1 MKRVLAVWLM
11 LLLGMMPVMAEGF
24 AQDMELPM
32 ANQNRAYSQFFRTE
46 IVDEEAAKNQMCR
59 YGSLPLLATSYMAK
73 GNAEENWTILPVG
86 DGWGVLMNH
95 YRATQWMWMNREGQV
110 LQYSILSYGAGNMRA
125 QGMPYTGEMP
135 KNTQEAILSY
145 IERFA
150 EINGLGEVSEY
161 QQGDV
166 TTLGG
171 YALEVNSTAR
181 LGAYAYRFTTRL
193 DLMAFSYVECLDVPL
208 ELTGKQMETL
218 LMGAMDVPQDPIA
231 LKQGEPAPTQTATT
245 QVPIPTME
253 SYSVTVNGE
262 TYTIFAVDKHETG
275 SSVFDTGKG
284 RNLLPQ
290 EVLALAMN
298 YTMEYF
304 DVDARELAETAVVEY
319 GYLEDKNVLYLDG
332 EAVHA
337 QWQVDFFGPDG
348 ADCLYEL
355 RIRDEDG
362 LLVGIWG
369 PNDGN
374 G

>member
-1 MKRVLAVWLM
+1 MKRMLVVCLM
-11 LLLGMMPVMAEGF
+11 LLLGMMPVLAEGF
-24 AQDMELPM
+24 TQETELPM
-32 ANQNRAYSQFFRTE
+32 ANQNRAYAQFFRTE
-46 IVDEEAAKNQMCR
+46 IADEEAAKNQMCR
-59 YGSLPLLATSYMAK
+59 YGSLPLLATSYTVQ

-86 DGWGVLMNH
+86 DGWGLLMNH
-95 YRATQWMWMNREGQV
+95 HRATQWMWLNREGQI
-110 LQYSILSYGAGNMRA
+110 LQYSILSYGGGNMRA
-125 QGMPYTGEMP
+125 QGVPYTGEMP
-135 KNTQEAILSY
+135 GNTQEAILSH

-161 QQGDV
+161 QQEDV

-171 YALEVNSTAR
+171 YALEVNNTAK
-181 LGAYAYRFTTRL
+181 LGAYTYRFTTRL
-193 DLMAFSYVECLDVPL
+193 DLMAFSCVECLDVPL

-218 LMGAMDVPQDPIA
+218 LMGAMNVPQESNVS
-231 LKQGEPAPTQTATT
+231 KQEKVTET
-245 QVPIPTME
+245 QVSIPALE
-253 SYSVTVNGE
+253 SYAVTVDGE

-290 EVLALAMN
+290 EVLSLAMT
-298 YTMEYF
+298 YTMQCF
-304 DVDARELAETAVVEY
+304 DVDAQELVETAVVEY
-319 GYLEDKNVLYLDG
+319 GYREDDNVLYLDG
-332 EAVHA
+332 EQVHA